1 MNTLLVGYKAKD
13 LFAAAKH
20 GRTRTAE
27 WASADGVVAHTLDIY
42 DRHAIEKTHHIKT
55 LCSPHLPAGRWDK
68 VLFRT
73 GPKIMSGELSLDL
86 LQEIYALLGG
96 NMKAPAFVLDFVGR
110 SATESRFSKRFPQ
123 KACGRGRSRRS
134 GRRACRAVLK

>member
-42 DRHAIEKTHHIKT
+42 DRHAIE
-55 LCSPHLPAGRWDK
+55 
-68 VLFRT
+68 
-73 GPKIMSGELSLDL
+73 
-86 LQEIYALLGG
+86 
-96 NMKAPAFVLDFVGR
+96 
-110 SATESRFSKRFPQ
+110 
-123 KACGRGRSRRS
+123 
-134 GRRACRAVLK
+134 